1 MPGVKITNTIKLDT
15 NIELNKMVEA
25 ICSCSN
31 LDYVVDLNKIIP
43 EPYCLTQLIKFDDD
57 EIFALAANAISDML
71 DIEGRPLTD
80 KEVRE
85 AMGKWKTKNKS
96 TREVFI
102 ERVIEGSSN
111 YGPISDLY
119 KEHSYFYVFSTSLL
133 ALYALADA
141 GVVHEYYWR
150 RAEWGFTTEKPKAII
165 NKELKEITWVA
176 DGWLHDK
183 IRNRIKE
190 KTDIDFKYFTK

>member
-15 NIELNKMVEA
+15 NIELNKMVEE

-31 LDYVVDLNKIIP
+31 LDYVVDLNKIVP
-43 EPYCLTQLIKFDDD
+43 EPYCLTQLKNFDDD
-57 EIFALAANAISDML
+57 EILALAANAISDML

-119 KEHSYFYVFSTSLL
+119 KEHSYFYVFTTSLL
-133 ALYALADA
+133 ALYALADVE
-141 GVVHEYYWR
+141 VVHEYYWR
-150 RAEWGFTTEKPKAII
+150 RAEWGFTTEKTESNYKQGI
-165 NKELKEITWVA
+165 K
-176 DGWLHDK
+176 
-183 IRNRIKE
+183 RNNVGS
-190 KTDIDFKYFTK
+190 